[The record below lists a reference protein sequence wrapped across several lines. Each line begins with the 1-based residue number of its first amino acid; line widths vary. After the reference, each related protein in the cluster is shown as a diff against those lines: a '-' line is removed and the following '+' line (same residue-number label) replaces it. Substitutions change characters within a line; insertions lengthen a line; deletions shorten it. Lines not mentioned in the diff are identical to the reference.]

1 SGRPPGTR
9 SASSDCWPAVTGEPR
24 TAAWRRYTGTQLYS
38 SPLARPGRPRRKER
52 GTMRAR
58 VLRHVIILGLV
69 IAAIAGRGAAHCSG
83 IPATRVTPA
92 VTFPFHR

>member
-1 SGRPPGTR
+1 
-9 SASSDCWPAVTGEPR
+9 
-24 TAAWRRYTGTQLYS
+24 
-38 SPLARPGRPRRKER
+38 
-52 GTMRAR
+52 MRAR

-69 IAAIAGRGAAHCSG
+69 IAAIAASGAAHWSG